1 MNVQSIR
8 TVLILGAGSMGQ
20 EIGLVCAMHGYDVII
35 YDVNP
40 EALDKGAA
48 RVREYAD
55 LLAGEGRMSHDEM
68 NAALGRVSY
77 TLDPADGARA
87 DFVSE
92 SVTENA
98 ALKGKVF
105 AQFNAICPP
114 HAIFTT
120 NTSVLLPSM
129 IAEATGRPDRFLAMH
144 FSMYVWDQKLV
155 DIMPHP
161 GISPEALDVTVAF
174 TRRIGQVPV
183 VMRKEQPGYIG
194 NSIINAMN
202 KTAMTLLWEGAASA
216 DDIDRTIMLLFKSPR
231 GMLGAMDH
239 VGLDTEWHIW
249 QSLADMSGDPTDQ
262 AVADRLKRDYVDT
275 RLLGV
280 KSGQGFFTYPD
291 PPYERP
297 GFLDGEAELVGSRSQ
312 PVN

>member
-1 MNVQSIR
+1 MNVERIR

-20 EIGLVCAMHGYDVII
+20 EIGLVCAMHGYDVIV

-40 EALDKGAA
+40 EALDNGAA
-48 RVREYAD
+48 KVREYAD
-55 LLAGEGRMSHDEM
+55 LLVGEGRMARAEM
-68 NAALGRVSY
+68 NAALGRISY
-77 TLDPADGARA
+77 TLDPTDGARA

-92 SVTENA
+92 SVTEDV
-98 ALKGKVF
+98 ALKAKVF
-105 AQFNAICPP
+105 AQFDAICPP

-161 GISPEALDVTVAF
+161 GTSPEALEITVAF
-174 TRRIGQVPV
+174 TRSIGQVPV
-183 VMRKEQPGYIG
+183 VLRKEQPGYIG

-202 KTAMTLLWEGAASA
+202 KTAATLLWEGVASA
-216 DDIDRTIMLLFKSPR
+216 EDIDRTIMLLFKTPQ
-231 GMLGAMDH
+231 GMLAAMDH

-249 QSLADMSGDPTDQ
+249 QNLADMSGDPTDQ
-262 AVADRLKRDYVDT
+262 AVADRLKRDYVDAG
-275 RLLGV
+275 LLGV

-297 GFLDGEAELVGSRSQ
+297 DFLGGETELVGAGSQ
-312 PVN
+312 SAT